1 MASYSET
8 DRVLALGGVFQAAV
22 LARDIARSGTC
33 NASVFTSSRETLFNF
48 EPESVEH
55 VFGGV
60 QGVAVGV
67 NTLLLQLQHVRQRDL
82 EISRYVVS
90 LLHLADRLMKSD
102 TSMQGLHSDLVALA
116 RRRHHFELG
125 DGVQH
130 EQLSTIY
137 QERISTLGPRIMI
150 RGEPLHLQN
159 PDNAARIRTALLS
172 GIRAAV
178 LWRQA
183 GGSKFG
189 LLLRRRSL
197 AVTARELV
205 DKTGR

>member
-1 MASYSET
+1 MANYSET
-8 DRVLALGGVFQAAV
+8 DRVFALGGVFQAAS
-22 LARDIARSGTC
+22 LARDIALTGSCDAT
-33 NASVFTSSRETLFNF
+33 AFAASRETLFNF
-48 EPESVEH
+48 EPESVED
-55 VFGGV
+55 VFGSA

-67 NTLLLQLQHVRQRDL
+67 RTLLQQLEHLRQRDL

-102 TSMQGLHSDLVALA
+102 TSMRGLHNDLTALA
-116 RRRHHFELG
+116 RRREHFDLG

-159 PDNAARIRTALLS
+159 PDNAARIRTALLC

-183 GGSKFG
+183 GGSKLG
-189 LLLRRRSL
+189 LLLRRRSI
-197 AVTARELV
+197 AAMARDLV
-205 DKTGR
+205 DKTAP